1 MAVSQSVNVDRI
13 RDITEMDSNEE
24 DNDSSPGQ
32 TKKLF
37 KSLVSSQEFDIELKQ
52 TQVVKDLPTVY
63 ASQTLLAER
72 GDKDKQLVSLSKVDS
87 PSARSK
93 LLLQNH
99 VSESA
104 NLVHT
109 SMAENLQISKA
120 HGQINKR

>member
-52 TQVVKDLPTVY
+52 TQVVKDLPTV
-63 ASQTLLAER
+63 
-72 GDKDKQLVSLSKVDS
+72 
-87 PSARSK
+87 
-93 LLLQNH
+93 
-99 VSESA
+99 
-104 NLVHT
+104 
-109 SMAENLQISKA
+109 
-120 HGQINKR
+120 